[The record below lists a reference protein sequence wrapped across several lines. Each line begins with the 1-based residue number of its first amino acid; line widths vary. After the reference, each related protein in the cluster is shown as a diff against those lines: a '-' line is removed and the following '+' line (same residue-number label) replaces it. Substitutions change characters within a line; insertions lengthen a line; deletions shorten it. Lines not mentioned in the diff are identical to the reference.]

1 MLDVQQEM
9 LDHTMRV
16 ATERGVAGIVPAL
29 ADARRLPYDEDAF
42 DGAYLVTV
50 LGEIPD
56 QEAALRELEAGPEA
70 GGPPGGRRALR
81 DLHMVTHSALARRA
95 AAAGLRVER
104 RLGDASGHYT
114 RLAPA

>member
-16 ATERGVAGIVPAL
+16 ATERGVAGIVPRSPTPAGCRTTRMPST
-29 ADARRLPYDEDAF
+29 APIWSPCW
-42 DGAYLVTV
+42 
-50 LGEIPD
+50 EIPD
-56 QEAALRELEAGPEA
+56 QEAALRELRRVLKPAGRLVVGELFGDP
-70 GGPPGGRRALR
+70 
-81 DLHMVTHSALARRA
+81 HMVTHSALARRA

-104 RLGDASGHYT
+104 RLGGRLWHYT